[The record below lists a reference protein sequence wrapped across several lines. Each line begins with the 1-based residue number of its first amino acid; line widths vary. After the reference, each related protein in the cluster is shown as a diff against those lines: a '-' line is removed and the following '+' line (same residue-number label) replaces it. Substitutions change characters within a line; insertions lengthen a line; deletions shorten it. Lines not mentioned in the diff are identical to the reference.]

1 MRIGALVVVLGWL
14 VCGIA
19 AAEPPELD
27 LEILEPE
34 QGAEVDVESQAW
46 IRLVLDEPAPVECTL
61 SLNPR
66 NTCEC
71 RIDLLPQPISSGS
84 GTKLL
89 FQGGCWC
96 DRLEDGYME
105 ILRPEP
111 EALVSA
117 RGVRMTVAMNVHM
130 DKAQLCARC
139 TVGDFRLNDCVMF
152 HVVE

>member
-1 MRIGALVVVLGWL
+1 MRIGTVMIALVLL
-14 VCGIA
+14 VSGIA
-19 AAEPPELD
+19 FAESPELD

-46 IRLVLDEPAPVECTL
+46 IRLVLDEAAPVACTL

-71 RIDLLPQPISSGS
+71 QIDLVPQPISSGS
-84 GTKLL
+84 GAKLL
-89 FQGGCWC
+89 YQGGCWC
-96 DRLEDGYME
+96 DRPDDGYIE

-111 EALVSA
+111 DTLVSV

-139 TVGDFRLNDCVMF
+139 TVGDFTLNDCVMF